1 MSKTLD
7 QILGAENLV
16 GVIQGIKT
24 GIPADI
30 LPPQFMRTTRTVSGN
45 RATYHR
51 VNGTRKTA
59 RQVHYGSPSTERAK
73 VGVTEV
79 PVNLLH
85 TIEHERHDPTV
96 LMNLKAIGEERRQK
110 LGRDEI
116 ARQVRLFNTLFD
128 NLRLASVYSIFRDGH
143 IYFDG
148 DGNLLNDSSGATLD
162 VDMVIADNNKDQ
174 LNGVIAASWATAGTN
189 IHTHIKDLKIAAR
202 KLTGYPIKHAFYGGN
217 ILDHF
222 LTNTKL
228 SAIINRNA
236 GMQVAFAGGEIPD
249 GFLGLNWHPVY
260 EAFFED
266 NDGTNQEFIDGDA
279 VIFTPEPSP
288 EWWEVIDGTYPV
300 PRNIGNLA
308 SDATGAL
315 ANVMEVA
322 GKFSYGLVT
331 EDPVGIKHVA
341 GDTFLP
347 VLKVPDAMFLADTVF

>member
-16 GVIQGIKT
+16 GVIQGIKN
-24 GIPADI
+24 GIPDDI
-30 LPPQFMRTTRTVSGN
+30 LPPQFMRVTRTVSGN

-51 VNGTRKTA
+51 VKGTRQVA
-59 RQVHYGSPSTERAK
+59 RQVHYGAPSTERKKADI
-73 VGVTEV
+73 TEV

-85 TIEHERHDPTV
+85 TIEHQRHDPTV
-96 LMNLKAIGEERRQK
+96 LMNLKAIGSEQRQK

-116 ARQVRLFNTLFD
+116 ARQVGLFNTLFE
-128 NLRLASVYSIFRDGH
+128 NLRLATVYSVFRDGH

-148 DGNLLNDSSGATLD
+148 DGNLLNSSAGAVLD
-162 VDMVIADNNKDQ
+162 VDMQISDDNKDQ
-174 LNGVIAASWATAGTN
+174 LNGIITASWATAGTS
-189 IHTHIKDLKIAAR
+189 IHTHITNLKIRAR
-202 KLTGYPIKHAFYGGN
+202 QLTGYRLTDAFYGKRV
-217 ILDHF
+217 LDLF
-222 LTNTKL
+222 LGNTKL
-228 SAIINRNA
+228 AALINRNA
-236 GMQVAFAGGEIPD
+236 TLQAAFAGGEIPD
-249 GFLGLNWHPVY
+249 GFLGLKWHPAY
-260 EAFFED
+260 ESFFED
-266 NDGTNQEFIDGDA
+266 NDGTNQEFIDGDQI
-279 VIFTPEPSP
+279 VFTPTPSP

-308 SDATGAL
+308 GDATGAL

-347 VLKVPDAMFLADTVF
+347 VLKVPDAIFLADTVF